1 MNNLDKKYFSILKQH
16 ITRIFLEN
24 NAADASIENWKGET
38 ITAFQEDVFLK
49 TKAGVSEKWFYTYL
63 KNHPDKL
70 PRIDMLNILSKYA
83 GYKNW
88 DDFMMQNPV
97 NTDNEPLLKKKK
109 KSFYPLG
116 ILTMTIVMIGYFAMP
131 SPNYFE
137 FCFFD
142 EDKNLPITSIPLNI
156 TLLHENESPVY
167 LKTDS
172 TGCFN
177 YKSKEKQIKFIVSSP
192 YHQADT
198 ILRSIENNENKTVKL
213 KTDDYAL
220 MLHYYSNGNKADWQK
235 RKDQLHNIFDDK
247 AIIYR
252 VFKNN
257 IGVEVYS
264 KDDFINQLT
273 IPTNT
278 LKNIEIL
285 DKVYKNNKIVK
296 LKFIVK

>member
-1 MNNLDKKYFSILKQH
+1 MSDLDTKYFSLLKQH
-16 ITRIFLEN
+16 ITRVFLEN

-38 ITAFQEDVFLK
+38 ITAFQEDVLLK

-88 DDFMMQNPV
+88 DDFRMQNPF
-97 NTDNEPLLKKKK
+97 NTDDQPLPKKKK
-109 KSFYPLG
+109 KPFYPLG
-116 ILTMTIVMIGYFAMP
+116 ILIMAIAIVAYFAMP
-131 SPNYFE
+131 SPNYYE

-156 TLLHENESPVY
+156 KLLHENESPVY

-172 TGCFN
+172 TGCFK
-177 YKSKEKQIKFIVSSP
+177 YKSKEKHIKFIVSSP

-198 ILRSIENNENKTVKL
+198 ILRSIENNKNKMVKL

-220 MLHYYSNGNKADWQK
+220 MLHYYSNGKKTDWQK
-235 RKDQLHNIFDDK
+235 RRKQLYDIFDEK

-252 VFKNN
+252 VFDNN
-257 IGVEVYS
+257 IGVEVYNTE
-264 KDDFINQLT
+264 DFINQLT

-285 DKVYKNNKIVK
+285 DKVYRNNKIVK

>member
-1 MNNLDKKYFSILKQH
+1 MSDLNKKYFSLLKQQ
-16 ITRIFLEN
+16 ITSVFLEN
-24 NAADASIENWKGET
+24 NAADANIENWKGET
-38 ITAFQEDVFLK
+38 ITAFQEEIFIK
-49 TKAGVSEKWFYTYL
+49 TKASVSEKWFYTYL
-63 KNHPDKL
+63 KNDPDKL

-88 DDFMMQNPV
+88 DEFMAQNPI
-97 NTDNEPLLKKKK
+97 NMDDQSLPEKKKK
-109 KSFYPLG
+109 AFYPIG
-116 ILTMTIVMIGYFAMP
+116 ILIMAIVIVAYFAMP
-131 SPNYFE
+131 TPNYYE

-142 EDKNLPITSIPLNI
+142 EDKNLPIISIPLNI
-156 TLLHENESPVY
+156 KLLHENESPVY

-177 YKSKEKQIKFIVSSP
+177 YKSKENRIKFVVSSP

-198 ILRSIENNENKTVKL
+198 IVRSIENNENKMVKL

-220 MLHYYSNGNKADWQK
+220 MLHYYSNGNKTDWQK
-235 RKDQLHNIFDDK
+235 RRDQLHNIFDDK

-252 VFKNN
+252 VFTNN

-264 KDDFINQLT
+264 KNDFINQLT

-278 LKNIEIL
+278 LKNIEIV